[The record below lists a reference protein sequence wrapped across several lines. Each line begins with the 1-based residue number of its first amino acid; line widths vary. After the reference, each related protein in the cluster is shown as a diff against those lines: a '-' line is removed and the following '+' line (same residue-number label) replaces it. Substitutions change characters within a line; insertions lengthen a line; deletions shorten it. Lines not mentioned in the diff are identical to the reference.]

1 MHESVSYL
9 DREFH
14 TMASDSL
21 GLAMN
26 DKALVNSAN
35 RQSAFSLCASLFSAD
50 QQILLEPGSSLENKT
65 G

>member
-35 RQSAFSLCASLFSAD
+35 RESVLYVCASVFSAD
-50 QQILLEPGSSLENKT
+50 LQILLEPGE
-65 G
+65 